1 MRAAIVDK
9 PGEIRVGEVPD
20 PKPGDRQVVVKV
32 GACGICGT
40 DLHIAD
46 GHFPP
51 TPYPIVPGHE
61 FAGEIV
67 ELGADVPGGW
77 KVGDRVAV
85 DPSLF
90 CGYCKPCRSGR
101 GNLCENWNATGDTV
115 NGAFA
120 EYVAVPSANCYRM
133 PDTMTW
139 EQGALVEPVSC
150 AVHGVRR
157 IGVEAGERFLV
168 VGAGTMGLIMQQLL
182 QRAGAHVTVVDRN
195 TSRLGRAKDLGAV
208 AVAGDVKDLDDE
220 KFDAAADCTG
230 AAPAIEAA
238 FDSLQRGG
246 RLLVFGVAPAEARVA
261 LSPFRIY
268 NDEIT
273 VVGSMAVMNS
283 FGAAL
288 DLVADGAV
296 DTGALLTD
304 TLPLE
309 QYPDALALMRSG
321 AGLKVQVLPGGESA

>member
-20 PKPGDRQVVVKV
+20 PRPGDRQVVLEV

-77 KVGDRVAV
+77 RIGDRVAV

-182 QRAGAHVTVVDRN
+182 QRAGAHVTMVDRN

-288 DLVADGAV
+288 DLVADGAI

>member
-283 FGAAL
+283 FGTAL

>member
-20 PKPGDRQVVVKV
+20 PQPGDRQVVVKV

-309 QYPDALALMRSG
+309 RYPDALALMRSG